1 MRRFVIGCSLGLSL
15 GACTPA
21 TNYVPSG
28 PDVPA
33 TPAYAYPQ
41 APRGDQVDTYH
52 GVAVADPY
60 RWLEDLDSDRTRAWV
75 DAQQKLTDEYLATL
89 PERAAI
95 RDRLTQLWNYE
106 RWDAPRREGEY
117 YILSINDGL
126 QDQSVLHKA
135 TSLTATPQVLLDPN
149 TLSSDGTVAL
159 AGTDFSADGKRMAY
173 GTSASGSDW
182 QVWKVRDVATG
193 QDLADEIRWIKFSG
207 VSWAKD
213 GKGFY
218 YSRYAE
224 PKEGDAYEDIN
235 TEQKVYFHALG
246 TAQADD
252 TLVYARADQPKWGP
266 TPRVTDDG
274 RYLLL
279 SIRIGTQNENAI
291 LYQDLKARVPK
302 GSPRPTVELLPN
314 FDAAYSFIGNDGP
327 VFWFRTDLDAP
338 RGRVI
343 AVDTAAKGPVGSR
356 ITEVIGQSADTL
368 RSVHLVADRFV
379 ASYLH
384 DAHARVAIF
393 GLDGKPQGD
402 VALPGIGTV
411 DGLTGHRE
419 DTESFLSFSSF
430 ARPGEIHRLDPKTG
444 KLDKV
449 RAPKLAFSPDDYVT
463 EQVFYE
469 SADGTKV
476 PMFLTYKEGLNKNG
490 QAATYLYGYGG
501 FDIPLTPS
509 FSVPNLVWMEMGGL
523 YAMPNLRG
531 GGEYGKAWHEAGM
544 KLHKQNVF
552 DDFIAAAQWLIDG
565 EWTQSGRLAI
575 GGRSNGGLL
584 VGATMTQ
591 RPELFAVALP
601 GVGVMDMLRFNQ
613 FTIGWAWE
621 SDYGSPDNADEF
633 KALYAYSPYHNLREG
648 TEYPATLVY
657 TADHDDRVVP
667 GHSYKFAAQLQHAH
681 IGERPVMIR
690 IDEKA
695 GHGRGKPVSKQIAE
709 WTDLWAFALHNFA
722 PRNREAVQ

>member
-1 MRRFVIGCSLGLSL
+1 MRRFVVGWSWGLCL
-15 GACTPA
+15 VACTPTA
-21 TNYVPSG
+21 NYVPSG
-28 PDVPA
+28 PDEPA
-33 TPAYAYPQ
+33 GPAYDYPQ
-41 APRGDQVDTYH
+41 APRGEQVDTYH
-52 GVAVADPY
+52 GVRVPDPY
-60 RWLEDLDSDRTRAWV
+60 RWLEDLDADATRAWV
-75 DAQQKLTDEYLATL
+75 DAQQELTGKYLAAL
-89 PERAAI
+89 PQREAI
-95 RDRLTQLWNYE
+95 ETRLTELWNYE
-106 RWDAPRREGEY
+106 RWGAPHHEGKH

-126 QDQSVLHKA
+126 QDQSVLYTA
-135 TSLTATPQVLLDPN
+135 TSLDDTPKVLLDPN
-149 TLSSDGTVAL
+149 TLSADGTVAL
-159 AGTDFSADGKRMAY
+159 AGTSFSDDGKRMAY

-193 QDLADEIRWIKFSG
+193 KDQPDEIRWIKFSG
-207 VSWAKD
+207 VSWAND

-224 PKEGDAYEDIN
+224 PREGDAYEDVN
-235 TEQKVYFHALG
+235 TEQTVYFHALG
-246 TAQADD
+246 AAQADD
-252 TLVYARADQPKWGP
+252 ALVYARPDQPKWGP
-266 TPRVTDDG
+266 TPKVTDDG
-274 RYLLL
+274 RYLVL
-279 SIRIGTQNENAI
+279 SIRVGTQNENAVY
-291 LYQDLKARVPK
+291 YQDLKARVPK
-302 GSPRPTVELLPN
+302 GSPRPTIELLGD
-314 FDAAYSFIGNDGP
+314 FDAAYDFIGNDGP

-343 AVDTAAKGPVGSR
+343 AIDTAKNGDVKSR
-356 ITEVIGQSADTL
+356 IVELIGQSEDTL
-368 RSVHLVADRFV
+368 RSVRVVADRFV

-384 DAHARVAIF
+384 DAHARVSIF
-393 GLDGKPQGD
+393 ALDGKPQGD
-402 VALPGIGTV
+402 VKLPGIGSV
-411 DGLTGHRE
+411 SSITGDRQDE
-419 DTESFLSFSSF
+419 EAFLSFSGF
-430 ARPGEIHRLDPKTG
+430 ARPGEIHRLDPKSG
-444 KLDKV
+444 KLDEV

-463 EQVFYE
+463 EQVFYA

-476 PMFLTYKEGLNKNG
+476 PMFLTYKKGLEKKG
-490 QAATYLYGYGG
+490 QAPTYLYGYGG

-544 KLHKQNVF
+544 KLSKQNVF
-552 DDFIAAAQWLIDG
+552 DDFIGAAQWLIDE
-565 EWTQSGRLAI
+565 EWTQTGRLAI

-601 GVGVMDMLRFNQ
+601 GVGVMDMLRFNR

-648 TEYPATLVY
+648 TQYPATLVY

-667 GHSYKFAAQLQHAH
+667 GHSYKFAAALQHAH
-681 IGERPVMIR
+681 IGQRPVMIR

-709 WTDLWAFALHNFA
+709 WTDLWAFALHNM
-722 PRNREAVQ
+722 EAVQ